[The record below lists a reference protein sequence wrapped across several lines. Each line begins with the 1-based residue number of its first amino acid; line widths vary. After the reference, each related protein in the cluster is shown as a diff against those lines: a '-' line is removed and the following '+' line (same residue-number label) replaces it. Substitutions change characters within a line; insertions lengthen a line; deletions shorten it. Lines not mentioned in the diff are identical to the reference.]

1 MSKRA
6 CLSALFVMAAVLG
19 VAQEQ
24 HKPVITV
31 LDLTVSE
38 VSQAEMK
45 MIIGLMSSSLFQ
57 TGFFTVIDVS
67 QRETVLKELQFSMS
81 GCTDESCMLEIGKM
95 LAAEGIVVG
104 SIGRVGTKYVLSVKL
119 LETESGKTL
128 STADGIYKDLDALLD
143 GTFALAAKL
152 ASPYGTVAAAPP
164 AAEEPE
170 PEPEA
175 APPAKQPREKKERPP
190 VQVNVPAIAT
200 LAGAVGGLGA
210 GAYFLAVSLPLLIDY
225 SYAKWDYEDAD
236 ADLGDDIA
244 ALYAA
249 YEAARVAAVDGDANM
264 NFIIGAA
271 AAGVGAGLGVVSA
284 ILFAKGAAAKKEPVV
299 TGMIVPVPGA
309 TTLSFRV
316 RM

>member
-6 CLSALFVMAAVLG
+6 FLAALFVITVVLCA
-19 VAQEQ
+19 AQER

-67 QRETVLKELQFSMS
+67 QRENVLKELQFSMS

-152 ASPYGTVAAAPP
+152 ASPYGTVAAQPAPP
-164 AAEEPE
+164 PEQPAEEP
-170 PEPEA
+170 
-175 APPAKQPREKKERPP
+175 APAERQRQKKERPP

-200 LAGAVGGLGA
+200 LAGALGGLGA
-210 GAYFLAVSLPLLIDY
+210 GGYFLAVSLPLLMAY
-225 SYAKWDYEDAD
+225 TEAKDAYELGDAD
-236 ADLGDDIA
+236 AGDDIA

-249 YEAARVAAVDGDANM
+249 YEAARVAAVDGDANL
-264 NFIIGAA
+264 NFIIGAS
-271 AAGVGAGLGVVSA
+271 AAGVGAALGVVSA

-299 TGMIVPVPGA
+299 TGMIVPIPGA